1 MILKP
6 DHGGELFGSPRA
18 SGLRDRSC
26 ASEAD
31 ICTYI
36 FVLNPTRTRLDPSE
50 PSWAFGSLQTVGLD
64 AQAES
69 LDLLPRHELQFRVEK
84 DTPLNKGTG
93 ACN

>member
-1 MILKP
+1 MNMYYKAKVIKRVQNCL
-6 DHGGELFGSPRA
+6 HGGEQSTEIGTPA
-18 SGLRDRSC
+18 H
-26 ASEAD
+26 
-31 ICTYI
+31 T
-36 FVLNPTRTRLDPSE
+36 
-50 PSWAFGSLQTVGLD
+50 LD